1 MSALPVHNQQGKA
14 VGEVEI
20 PAALQAP
27 ATASQSLVQAVVTLR
42 ANARAGTH
50 STKTKGE
57 VAGSG
62 KKPWRQKGTGRAR
75 AGYRQ
80 SPVWT
85 GGGVVFGPK
94 PRSYAKGMPRQKAA
108 LAIRKAFSDK
118 FAADGVR
125 VVDSLALSQP
135 KTKDVVAILKNLK
148 IDGGALLVTDV
159 TPRELLLATR
169 NLERVEVV
177 RASDVN
183 PLQVLKYPHV
193 VITREGLARLQDRL
207 GGKQEA
213 SK

>member
-14 VGEVEI
+14 VGEVQI
-20 PAALQAP
+20 PAALLAP

-50 STKTKGE
+50 STKTKGD

-94 PRSYAKGMPRQKAA
+94 PRSYAKAMPRQKAGLA
-108 LAIRKAFSDK
+108 LRKALTDK
-118 FAADGVR
+118 LASDGVR
-125 VVDSLALSQP
+125 VIDSLAMAQP
-135 KTKDVVAILKNLK
+135 KTKDLVAILKGLK
-148 IDGGALLVTDV
+148 VESGALLVTDV
-159 TPRELLLATR
+159 TSRELLLASR
-169 NLERVEVV
+169 NLERVAVV

-183 PLQVLKYPHV
+183 PLHVLKYPFL
-193 VITREGLARLQDRL
+193 VITREGLTRLQDRL
-207 GGKQEA
+207 GGGQEA
-213 SK
+213 AK

>member
-20 PAALQAP
+20 PSALQAP
-27 ATASQSLVQAVVTLR
+27 SSASQALVQAVVTLR

-50 STKTKGE
+50 STKTKGD

-94 PRSYAKGMPRQKAA
+94 PRSYAKALPRQKAA
-108 LAIRKAFSDK
+108 LALRKAFSNK
-118 FAADGVR
+118 LAADGVR
-125 VVDSLALSQP
+125 VVDALALAQP
-135 KTKDVVAILKNLK
+135 KTKDLVAVLKSLK
-148 IDGGALLVTDV
+148 VERGALVVTDAAS
-159 TPRELLLATR
+159 RELLLAAR
-169 NLERVEVV
+169 NLERVEVT
-177 RASDVN
+177 RAADVN
-183 PLQVLKYPHV
+183 PLQILKYPHL
-193 VITREGLARLQDRL
+193 VITRDGLTRLQDRL
-207 GGKQEA
+207 AGTQEA

>member
-1 MSALPVHNQQGKA
+1 MSALRVHNQQGQS
-14 VGEVEI
+14 VGEIAI
-20 PAALQAP
+20 PSALQAP
-27 ATASQSLVQAVVTLR
+27 ATASQALIQAVVTLR

-108 LAIRKAFSDK
+108 LALRKALADK
-118 FAADGVR
+118 VKADEVL
-125 VVDSLALSQP
+125 VIDSLALSQP
-135 KTKDVVAILKNLK
+135 KTKDLVAILKNLK
-148 IDGGALLVTDV
+148 VARGALLVTD
-159 TPRELLLATR
+159 TTSKELLLAAR
-169 NLERVEVV
+169 NLPRVEVT
-177 RASDVN
+177 RASDLN
-183 PLQVLKYPHV
+183 PLQVLKYRHMI
-193 VITREGLARLQDRL
+193 ITRDGLNRLQDRL
-207 GGKQEA
+207 GGSQEA

>member
-20 PAALQAP
+20 PAVLQAP
-27 ATASQSLVQAVVTLR
+27 ARASQALVQAVVTLR

-94 PRSYAKGMPRQKAA
+94 PRSYAKALPRQKASLA
-108 LAIRKAFSDK
+108 LRKAFANKLKS
-118 FAADGVR
+118 DGVR
-125 VVDSLALSQP
+125 ILDALALSQP
-135 KTKDVVAILKNLK
+135 KTKELLAVLKSLNVER
-148 IDGGALLVTDV
+148 GALVVTD
-159 TPRELLLATR
+159 TTSRELLLAAR
-169 NLERVEVV
+169 NVPRVEVV

-183 PLQVLKYPHV
+183 PLQILKYPHL
-193 VITREGLARLQDRL
+193 VITRDGLNRLQDRL
-207 GGKQEA
+207 GGTQEA

>member
-1 MSALPVHNQQGKA
+1 MSALRVHNQQGQS
-14 VGEVEI
+14 VGEIAI
-20 PAALQAP
+20 PSALQAP
-27 ATASQSLVQAVVTLR
+27 ATASQALIQAVVTLR

-57 VAGSG
+57 VAGNG

-108 LAIRKAFSDK
+108 LALRKALTDK
-118 FAADGVR
+118 VKADEVL
-125 VVDSLALSQP
+125 VIDSLALSQP
-135 KTKDVVAILKNLK
+135 KTKDLVAILKNLK
-148 IDGGALLVTDV
+148 VARGALLVTDT
-159 TPRELLLATR
+159 TPKELLLAAR
-169 NLERVEVV
+169 NLPRVEVT
-177 RASDVN
+177 RASDLN
-183 PLQVLKYPHV
+183 PLQVLKYRHMI
-193 VITREGLARLQDRL
+193 ITRDGLNRLQDRL
-207 GGKQEA
+207 GGSQEA

>member
-14 VGEVEI
+14 VGEVQI

-27 ATASQSLVQAVVTLR
+27 ARASQSLVQAVVTLR

-50 STKTKGE
+50 STKTKGD

-94 PRSYAKGMPRQKAA
+94 PRSYAKAMPRQKAGLA
-108 LAIRKAFSDK
+108 LRKALTDK
-118 FAADGVR
+118 LASDGVR
-125 VVDSLALSQP
+125 VIDSLALAQP
-135 KTKDVVAILKNLK
+135 KTKDLVAILKGLK
-148 IDGGALLVTDV
+148 VESGALLVTDV
-159 TPRELLLATR
+159 TPRELLLASR
-169 NLERVEVV
+169 NLERVAVV

-183 PLQVLKYPHV
+183 PLHVLKYPFL

-207 GGKQEA
+207 GGGREA
-213 SK
+213 AK

>member
-1 MSALPVHNQQGKA
+1 MSALRVHNQQGQS
-14 VGEVEI
+14 VGEIAI
-20 PAALQAP
+20 PSALQAP
-27 ATASQSLVQAVVTLR
+27 ATASQALIQAVVTLR

-108 LAIRKAFSDK
+108 LALRKALTDK
-118 FAADGVR
+118 VKADEVL
-125 VVDSLALSQP
+125 VIDSLTLSQP
-135 KTKDVVAILKNLK
+135 KTKDLVAILKNLK
-148 IDGGALLVTDV
+148 VARGALLVTD
-159 TPRELLLATR
+159 TTSKDLLLAAR
-169 NLERVEVV
+169 NLPRVEVT
-177 RASDVN
+177 RASDLN
-183 PLQVLKYPHV
+183 PLQVLKYRHMI
-193 VITREGLARLQDRL
+193 ITRDGLNRLQDRL
-207 GGKQEA
+207 GGSQEA